1 MGLIENVL
9 SFVFGPQ
16 RNAIRETVEVFR
28 VNAEADSARDAAL
41 QQTVLQQFGTE
52 FIQPQ
57 TSLFDAVID
66 GINRLPRPMLA
77 LGTIGL
83 FVTAMVDPIWFA
95 ERMQG
100 ISLVPE
106 PMWWIMGAIISF
118 YFGARHQM
126 KGQQFQR
133 SIAESMA
140 RVPVMANNVALLRSF
155 DEDAPPQE
163 VQTGPNPALEDWRA
177 GK

>member
-9 SFVFGPQ
+9 SLLFGPQ
-16 RNAIRETVEVFR
+16 KNAIRETVEVFR
-28 VNAEADSARDAAL
+28 VNAEAADTRDVAL
-41 QQTVLQQFGTE
+41 QQAVLQQFGTE
-52 FIQPQ
+52 FTQPKV
-57 TSLFDAVID
+57 SLFDTIID

-83 FVTAMVDPIWFA
+83 FVSAMANPIWFA

-118 YFGARHQM
+118 YFGARHQL

-140 RVPVMANNVALLRSF
+140 RVPVMTNNMRMLRSF
-155 DEDAPPQE
+155 EEEPTEIEYQS
-163 VQTGPNPALEDWRA
+163 GPNPALSDWRA